1 MRSSKV
7 IKFTARELKAQPKL
21 VFNNR
26 LNAVVAGTFLSMVA
40 LILVSAVREWWLLL
54 ARAKPPRLSETPP
67 VWLPLDQS
75 GANPTA
81 ALGAI
86 ALGALLLKE
95 VSGEA
100 AIDRERI
107 AQACECAKDPA
118 KARRN
123 VFLSATER
131 QFRTPN
137 RCC

>member
-1 MRSSKV
+1 MSAWEWLRLLRGTRK
-7 IKFTARELKAQPKL
+7 PDL
-21 VFNNR
+21 V
-26 LNAVVAGTFLSMVA
+26 
-40 LILVSAVREWWLLL
+40 
-54 ARAKPPRLSETPP
+54 ETEP
-67 VWLPLDQS
+67 VLLPLDAV
-75 GANPTA
+75 GKPPGH

-86 ALGALLLKE
+86 ALGAMLLKE

-100 AIDRERI
+100 AIDRERA

>member
-1 MRSSKV
+1 VDLPAEMIGR
-7 IKFTARELKAQPKL
+7 
-21 VFNNR
+21 
-26 LNAVVAGTFLSMVA
+26 
-40 LILVSAVREWWLLL
+40 
-54 ARAKPPRLSETPP
+54 PP
-67 VWLPLDQS
+67 
-75 GANPTA
+75 GH

-86 ALGALLLKE
+86 AIGVLMLKE

-100 AIDRERI
+100 AIDRERV
-107 AQACECAKDPA
+107 AQACECAKDPT

>member
-1 MRSSKV
+1 VSVLEWLRLLSGSRKPDLAE
-7 IKFTARELKAQPKL
+7 TEP
-21 VFNNR
+21 VF
-26 LNAVVAGTFLSMVA
+26 
-40 LILVSAVREWWLLL
+40 I
-54 ARAKPPRLSETPP
+54 
-67 VWLPLDQS
+67 PLEAAAP
-75 GANPTA
+75 GH

-86 ALGALLLKE
+86 ALSALLIKE

-100 AIDRERI
+100 AIERERI

-131 QFRTPN
+131 QFTSPN